1 MIKVTTKTGF
11 EAEVNENKISDIRF
25 WKKYKALTSNEV
37 EDSNKL
43 NACIDMIGMI
53 LSEKDEE
60 RLYEHVAG
68 HHGGVAETN
77 YVIEEFSGI
86 LEKCAQENNKVKNS

>member
-37 EDSNKL
+37 EDSSKL

-68 HHGGVAETN
+68 QHDGVAETN

>member
-37 EDSNKL
+37 EDSSKL

-60 RLYEHVAG
+60 RLYEHVAEQ
-68 HHGGVAETN
+68 HDGVAETN